1 MAPSAIPVE
10 TTTPTPIPKACAK
23 AHIKSA
29 QVERTLAAV
38 EQHVTKL
45 ASDAYSSLDPN
56 YTITEKP
63 IGTRRPIRVACMGA
77 GYSGLMMAI
86 VFSQKMQDKNAELVI
101 YERNEDLGGT
111 WLENRYPG
119 CKCDIPAHNYA
130 FSFAPNPNWPNY
142 YATSEQI
149 HEYMHD
155 VANKYDCNRYI
166 KYKHSVKSAVWNEA
180 KGKWEVDVQNGD
192 GAIVHDEVDVFI
204 NAGGVLNNWKWPNIE
219 GLQDFKGKLVHSARW
234 DQEYDFTDKR
244 VAVIGIGSSG
254 IQIVPKLAT
263 ICKDMDCYVRTQTWI
278 SPAPG
283 INEPTANDPEMD
295 PDYNFTEKTLE
306 IFKDPEVLREYRV
319 AIMNRRIENFHR
331 AIADSD
337 IQKKAQ
343 ELFRKSMK
351 DRLGDSEKGRRAAEL
366 LLPSFPVGCRR
377 QTPGPG
383 FLEAITQDNVEMRW
397 DDVQSVTEKG
407 IVTRS
412 GDVKEYDVIV
422 CATGFDTSFKPSF
435 PVVGRNGVNLAEKWT
450 SELPKAYFGF
460 LVPDMP
466 NYFTFI
472 GPNSPIS
479 NGSLVLGV
487 QATAV
492 YVYKWLEKLQT
503 ESIKSFEVR
512 HDANE
517 EYNQHIQKYLERTV
531 WTKGCRSWYKRGT
544 IDGPVVAIYGG
555 TSFHFMEAIKNP
567 RWEDFAID
575 RTEEAKA
582 NRFAYLGN
590 GFTLRETKSGSV
602 GSTQTLD
609 FDEYFNLFVLPDI
622 HD

>member
-10 TTTPTPIPKACAK
+10 TAPAVIQQISCDKHTIYN
-23 AHIKSA
+23 S
-29 QVERTLAAV
+29 QVERTLEAV
-38 EQHVTKL
+38 GQTIASL
-45 ASDAYSSLDPN
+45 AKDGAINLDPN
-56 YTITEKP
+56 YTIVEKP
-63 IGTRRPIRVACMGA
+63 IGTRRPVRVVCMGA
-77 GYSGLMMAI
+77 GYSGLMMAV
-86 VFSQKMQDKNAELVI
+86 VFSQKMRDKNAEFVI

-111 WLENRYPG
+111 WLEN
-119 CKCDIPAHNYA
+119 
-130 FSFAPNPNWPNY
+130 SFAANPEWPNY

-149 HEYMHD
+149 HDYMHG
-155 VANKYDCNRYI
+155 VADKYDCNRFI
-166 KYKHSVKSAVWNEA
+166 KYRHSIKSAVWNELEA
-180 KGKWEVDVQNGD
+180 KWQIQVETGD
-192 GAIVHDEVDVFI
+192 GSTLHDEADIFI

-219 GLQDFKGKLVHSARW
+219 GIQSFQGKLIHSARW
-234 DQEYDFTDKR
+234 DQEYDFTEKK

-254 IQIVPKLAT
+254 IQIVPKLAKV
-263 ICKDMDCYVRTQTWI
+263 CKEMDCFVRTQTWI

-295 PDYNFTEKTLE
+295 AEYNFSEKTLE
-306 IFKDPEVLREYRV
+306 IFKDPAVLRDYRA
-319 AIMNRRIENFHR
+319 AIMDRRIENFKR
-331 AIADSD
+331 ALADSD
-337 IQKKAQ
+337 VQKKAVDM
-343 ELFRKSMK
+343 FRKSMTE
-351 DRLGDSEKGRRAAEL
+351 RLGDSEKGRRAAEI

-383 FLEAITQDNVEMRW
+383 FLEAIIQDNVELRW
-397 DDVQSVTEKG
+397 DDIQGITEKG

-412 GDVKEYDVIV
+412 GEEREYDVIV
-422 CATGFDTSFKPSF
+422 CATGFDTSFKPPF
-435 PVVGRNGVNLAEKWT
+435 PIIGRNGVNLAEKWT
-450 SELPKAYFGF
+450 VEQPKAYFGF

-487 QATAV
+487 QATAI

-503 ESIKSFEVR
+503 ESIKSFEVK
-512 HDANE
+512 HDVNE
-517 EYNQHIQKYLERTV
+517 EYNQHMQKYLERTV

-567 RWEDFAID
+567 RWEDFNIE
-575 RTEEAKA
+575 RSEEARN

-590 GFTLRETKSGSV
+590 GFSQRETKAGSV
-602 GSTQTLD
+602 GATQTLD
-609 FDEYFNLFVLPDI
+609 FDEYWNLFVLPEI
-622 HD
+622 HN

>member
-1 MAPSAIPVE
+1 MRMQFYTKDYRYAA
-10 TTTPTPIPKACAK
+10 TT
-23 AHIKSA
+23 
-29 QVERTLAAV
+29 
-38 EQHVTKL
+38 
-45 ASDAYSSLDPN
+45 LDPS
-56 YTITEKP
+56 YTINEKP

-77 GYSGLMMAI
+77 GYSGLMMGI
-86 VFSQKMQDKNAELVI
+86 LFSQKMMDKNAELVI

-130 FSFAPNPNWPNY
+130 FSFAPNPSWPNY
-142 YATSEQI
+142 YATAQQI
-149 HEYMHD
+149 HEYMHG
-155 VANKYDCNRYI
+155 VAEQYDCNRFI
-166 KYKHSVKSAVWNEA
+166 KYKHTVKSAIWSET
-180 KGKWEVDVQNGD
+180 KGKWEVEVQTGTNT
-192 GAIVHDEVDVFI
+192 IHDEVDVFI
-204 NAGGVLNNWKWPNIE
+204 NAGGVLNNWKWPSIT
-219 GLQDFKGKLVHSARW
+219 GLHDFKGKLVHSARW

-254 IQIVPKLAT
+254 IQIVPKLAPL
-263 ICKDMDCYVRTQTWI
+263 CKDMDCYVRTQTWI

-283 INEPTANDPEMD
+283 INEPTDNDPEMD
-295 PDYNFTEKTLE
+295 KDYNFSQKTLE
-306 IFKDPEVLREYRV
+306 VFKDPEVLRAYRV
-319 AIMNRRIENFHR
+319 AIMDRRIENFKR

-337 IQKKAQ
+337 VQKKAQ
-343 ELFRKSMK
+343 ELFRKSMI
-351 DRLGDSEKGRRAAEL
+351 DRLGNTEKGRRAAEL

-383 FLEAITQDNVEMRW
+383 FLEAITQENVEMRW
-397 DDVQSVTEKG
+397 DDVQKVTEKG
-407 IVTRS
+407 IITRA
-412 GDVKEYDVIV
+412 GDLKEYDVIV

-450 SELPKAYFGF
+450 SDLPKAYFGF

-487 QATAV
+487 QATAM

-531 WTKGCRSWYKRGT
+531 WTRGCRSWYKRGT
-544 IDGPVVAIYGG
+544 VDGPVVAIYGG

-567 RWEDFAID
+567 RWEDFHID
-575 RTEEAKA
+575 RMDEAKA

-590 GFTLRETKSGSV
+590 GFTLRETRAESV
-602 GSTQTLD
+602 GATQTLD
-609 FDEYFNLFVLPDI
+609 FEEYYKLFVLPSI